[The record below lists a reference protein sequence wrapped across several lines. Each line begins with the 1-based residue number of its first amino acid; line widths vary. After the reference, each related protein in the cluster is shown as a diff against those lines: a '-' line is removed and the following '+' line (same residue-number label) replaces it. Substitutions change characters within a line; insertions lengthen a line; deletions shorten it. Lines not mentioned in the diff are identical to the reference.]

1 MMTTLHRALGREPSP
16 LTRDLIDEAIEVNLA
31 ESDNLDWKKSAPAAA
46 GGDNAA
52 REFAK
57 DIAAMANASG
67 GIIVMGVEEERGRGT
82 AKAINDI
89 DISEPE
95 LQRLRQWAGA
105 HLKPV
110 VAPLDVTPI
119 PSADNAAV
127 GQIAITI
134 PASTNAP
141 HFVSSSDNT
150 LRAPVRYGTET
161 RWLAEPE
168 LAHAYSKRFQTAA
181 SLSAQLEE
189 GVAQAM
195 HGLDRTKKTWLVG
208 VARPEV
214 GPGIDSTPLTS
225 REFLDVL
232 SEAEDRSTEL
242 VGAET
247 FGSPLQWASY
257 TGSTQRLGLRRRIFE
272 DRRTNDVASVGES
285 IRVELHDDGTI
296 ALCVDAFQSNP
307 VNDGRAYVQVEVVEG
322 FARDLVGLVEAR
334 SKQQGRSGRYVAR
347 VDMLAAQK
355 FPPGLRAHG
364 PDRHGDHGLLEG
376 SREVLEPIPILT
388 TIEAGVPTSE
398 RLVSARSIATDLLHQ
413 FSFGALFTFPKE

>member
-1 MMTTLHRALGREPSP
+1 MTPLHRALGRGPSP
-16 LTRDLIDEAIEVNLA
+16 VTRELIDAATDAKLA

-67 GIIVMGVEEERGRGT
+67 GIIIIGVEEERGRGT
-82 AKAINDI
+82 AKAVNDI

-95 LQRLRQWAGA
+95 VQRLRQWAGA

-110 VAPLDVTPI
+110 VAPLYFTPI
-119 PSADNAAV
+119 PSLDDANV

-181 SLSAQLEE
+181 TLNTQLQD
-189 GVAQAM
+189 GIAQAM
-195 HGLDRTKKTWLVG
+195 HSLDRTTKTWLVG

-214 GPGIDSTPLTS
+214 GPGIDPAPLTS
-225 REFLDVL
+225 HEFVQVL
-232 SEAEDRSTEL
+232 GEAEDRSTEL
-242 VGAET
+242 LRAEK

-307 VNDGRAYVQVEVVEG
+307 IVDGRAYVQVEVIEG
-322 FARDLVGLVEAR
+322 FARDLVALVEAR

-347 VDMLAAQK
+347 VELLAAQK
-355 FPPGLRAHG
+355 LPPGLRAHG
-364 PDRHGDHGLLEG
+364 PDRHGDHGLLQG
-376 SREVLEPIPILT
+376 SREVLEPIPIVT

-398 RLVSARSIATDLLHQ
+398 RLAAAKLIATDLLHQ
-413 FSFGALFTFPKE
+413 FSVGKLLTFLEA